1 MGGGLTRRE
10 FKNITGV
17 RIMLGVE
24 NALFV
29 VRQVSTGVRREICN
43 GSLAF
48 VRPVGY
54 ISPILSTECSKILS
68 VALLFYFTL

>member
-1 MGGGLTRRE
+1 
-10 FKNITGV
+10 
-17 RIMLGVE
+17 MLGVE
-24 NALFV
+24 KALVV
-29 VRQVSTGVRREICN
+29 VREVSTGVRREVCN

-68 VALLFYFTL
+68 VARLFCFHSLI